1 MSLKNEKAAGTEQ
14 LQLLSFKY
22 GGNKFENQMAEI
34 VTKAWARRKAIKMED
49 RDYLYVV

>member
-1 MSLKNEKAAGTEQ
+1 MKITPAAASDVVRKVIMSLKNEKAAGTEQ

-34 VTKAWARRKAIKMED
+34 VTKA
-49 RDYLYVV
+49 